1 MCSRVGFCSVGHW
14 CRPGT
19 KPLPFLCS
27 AIFCTLGFHL
37 QASSPLQDDF
47 WGSFPLPLSLSLD
60 HRGKDCPNAPSP
72 PTDALLR
79 LIWRGHMESLQG
91 RLGTQVA
98 FLAPTVCDRASHP
111 GKEVGKDCRV
121 SNRSCLPNLF
131 RLLLSNSHLR
141 SLFPKSL
148 PTHINWLV
156 IFFPGKGPMPSEVS
170 SVYAAAAQVV
180 TCMIPGLAHERCL
193 LELCRTQPSLPAAL
207 WTISSSSYIDLLPHS
222 SPSYCIFPNSL
233 VSFIHL
239 IDIY

>member
-37 QASSPLQDDF
+37 QASSRLQDDF

-141 SLFPKSL
+141 SLFPKSR
-148 PTHINWLV
+148 PMRIC
-156 IFFPGKGPMPSEVS
+156 FFPIVSISSLTRAEKQQVLGPGTDMYSYRITLETIVS
-170 SVYAAAAQVV
+170 STLLSQEWGSSKQKDLQR
-180 TCMIPGLAHERCL
+180 CPHPNPPGSVDKLH
-193 LELCRTQPSLPAAL
+193 
-207 WTISSSSYIDLLPHS
+207 
-222 SPSYCIFPNSL
+222 
-233 VSFIHL
+233 
-239 IDIY
+239 